1 MNLYKEGN
9 LAKSIAGHD
18 KDQIYVIVKEEGEY
32 VYVSDGRFRPLE
44 KPKKKNKKHVQPII
58 CDKELVPEMKRNE
71 EIKRVIK
78 LWCADAAQK

>member
-18 KDQIYVIVKEEGEY
+18 KGQLYVIVKEEAEY

-44 KPKKKNKKHVQPII
+44 KPKKKNKKHVQPIF
-58 CDKELVPEMKRNE
+58 CGNEQMPEMKRNE

-78 LWCADAAQK
+78 LWCAGAAQE